1 MENRSSQKST
11 PEDAIGAMK
20 EVTMQVIPTGSPA
33 YLKGKD
39 KGNIHLLEED
49 SCERH
54 VHFENEAELGAFD
67 VRTTLLSTNMAPEDI
82 VEQCRL
88 LTTLRGDEEQSREV
102 LD

>member
-1 MENRSSQKST
+1 MENRDSQKST

-20 EVTMQVIPTGSPA
+20 KATNQVIPTGSPA

-54 VHFENEAELGAFD
+54 VHFEDEAELGAFD
-67 VRTTLLSTNMAPEDI
+67 VRILENITKD
-82 VEQCRL
+82 
-88 LTTLRGDEEQSREV
+88 
-102 LD
+102 